1 MATLILFAR
10 YAAAQPEE
18 KEGLQQGGLAQEVTI
33 NITNNINSYFTD
45 VRVKIDDSDNWIE
58 LGLIYAGSNVYKVF
72 GVLSDKPGIL
82 QARESTGQWVT
93 TVMNKLKPDQIVLE
107 IDNDIHGSNGMAAGR
122 SRDAPAVVSSRVS
135 GDANRTDSL
144 TPIDKRYNYG
154 WFAECKGGG
163 LAFYILSCEIGST
176 PSMTFTGEGAGFGVV
191 VSQGVWSSDV
201 PRNELV
207 GTAGTFRLE
216 ALGYTSIVFPRSHFQ
231 GGGAAQG
238 IAGGNGRVGGVRP

>member
-1 MATLILFAR
+1 MAALILLAR
-10 YAAAQPEE
+10 YAAAQPEV
-18 KEGLQQGGLAQEVTI
+18 KGFLQEGCLAQEVTI

-45 VRVKIDDSDNWIE
+45 VRVKTDDSDNWTE

-72 GVLSDKPGIL
+72 GELNDKPGIL
-82 QARESTGQWVT
+82 QARQSTGQWVT
-93 TVMNKLKPDQIVLE
+93 TVMNKLSPDQIVLE
-107 IDNDIHGSNGMAAGR
+107 IGNDIHDDGMAAQR
-122 SRDAPAVVSSRVS
+122 SGDAPAVVSSRVS
-135 GDANRTDSL
+135 GEANRTDFL
-144 TPIDKRYNYG
+144 TPIDKRYDYG

-216 ALGYTSIVFPRSHFQ
+216 ALGYTSIVFPHSHFQ

-238 IAGGNGRVGGVRP
+238 IAGGNGRIGGVRP